1 MVLVEIVQK
10 DYNVYIAG
18 FAKKISW
25 TLSKKKK
32 LFKLFLHTKVCQF
45 SNLWK
50 YWKGIHS
57 CLVLD

>member
-25 TLSKKKK
+25 TLSKKNC
-32 LFKLFLHTKVCQF
+32 FKFFLHTKVFQF
-45 SNLWK
+45 INL
-50 YWKGIHS
+50 
-57 CLVLD
+57 